1 MACDNGNV
9 NSQFS
14 IQWKYSI
21 HHTHSPALVRFGVL
35 VQTTDILQRT
45 LFPTRELR
53 QGRDQ
58 GKRLSQKLENSSN
71 TRYQSFM

>member
-1 MACDNGNV
+1 MEV
-9 NSQFS
+9 FNSP
-14 IQWKYSI
+14 
-21 HHTHSPALVRFGVL
+21 HTHTHTQPCPGKDCGVL